1 MRFYLLAEFRRGHHK
16 KIWVSSCNMIA
27 ALKRLGSDMGGN
39 QQGVR
44 ILKRT
49 FFAISSLL
57 ICLAGTGCQKD
68 QPKAAQGAGM
78 QAMPVKTVS
87 VSLQPVAQSS
97 EYMATVK
104 SRRSATILP
113 QVSGMLTSISVHS
126 GDHVKSGQV
135 MMTIDPRQQ
144 QANVAAQ
151 TATERQKKALF
162 DFDGIELDRQKKLF
176 AAGVTSRDALD
187 KAQQDFDNAKA
198 DYDAARGT
206 RDMQEQLLG
215 YYTIRAPFDG
225 VVGDV
230 PVHVGDYVSP
240 TMSTNGMG
248 LTTVDQGGDL
258 EAYIYIP
265 TERAG
270 EVRQGLDVELYDTGG
285 KLLEKTKIDF
295 VSPQV
300 DPSLQGIL
308 AKASVHR
315 TSDIM
320 RNAQLIKAKVIW
332 STKPMVVVPVLA
344 VTRQGGQTFV
354 FIARKQANGQF
365 IAAQSPVNLGDAV
378 GNAYSITS
386 GLNAGDEVVVSST
399 QFLVNGMPVMPIPG

>member
-1 MRFYLLAEFRRGHHK
+1 M
-16 KIWVSSCNMIA
+16 
-27 ALKRLGSDMGGN
+27 
-39 QQGVR
+39 
-44 ILKRT
+44 KRT
-49 FFAISSLL
+49 FLVSACVLGLAI
-57 ICLAGTGCQKD
+57 AGCQKD
-68 QPKAAQGAGM
+68 QPKAPQGAGGGM
-78 QAMPVKTVS
+78 QAMPVKTATA
-87 VSLQPVAQSS
+87 SLQPVAQSS

-113 QVSGMLTSISVHS
+113 QVAGMLTSILVHS
-126 GDHVKSGQV
+126 GEHVKAGQV
-135 MMTIDPRQQ
+135 LMTIDPRQQ
-144 QANVAAQ
+144 QATVASQ
-151 TATERQKKALF
+151 TATERQKKATY
-162 DFDGIELDRQKKLF
+162 DYDNVELERQKKLF
-176 AAGVTSRDALD
+176 AAGVTSKEALD
-187 KAQQDFDNAKA
+187 QAQQSFDNAKA
-198 DYDAARGT
+198 DYEAARGT
-206 RDMQEQLLG
+206 REMQEQTLG

-240 TMSTNGMG
+240 TMGSNAMA

-265 TERAG
+265 TERAS
-270 EVRQGLDVELYDTGG
+270 EVRNGLAVELYDTAG
-285 KLLEKTKIDF
+285 KLLEKSKIDF

-308 AKASVHR
+308 AKAPVHR
-315 TSDIM
+315 TADIM

-354 FIARKQANGQF
+354 FVARKQGNGQY

-378 GNAYSITS
+378 GNGYSITS

-399 QFLVNGMPVMPIPG
+399 QFLVNGMPVSLIPG